1 MRAEHV
7 TIVQIEIDVYC
18 DLTPRQRQ
26 MYRTLRQNISI
37 ADLVKRAA
45 SLSDD
50 DSVKRLMNLI
60 MQFRKVCNHPELF
73 ERADVEAPFAFCQF
87 PQNYNLAR
95 EGNNLNVQYSTHS
108 LLEVRM
114 PRLLYD
120 DEPKLDF
127 SDTSYLGSLMNIYTS
142 RNMSPWAV
150 DKDPAFDFESF
161 SGLSPRAL
169 RILARSSN
177 PLERLAIA
185 EEDKENAKVAVM
197 QDKISGLPSRRLA
210 VRGRRTLPDDP
221 SWRYLGLPPL
231 GRVQEQYRD
240 YSRFNRSDMRFY
252 IDPAQAP
259 PAELFSS
266 SRSFAY
272 KQSDMR
278 FDENVRTAL
287 YGVPGESTGIVG
299 ALNKSQLPLA
309 PMEVPQ
315 LHKLILDSGKL
326 AKLDELLVQL
336 KAGGHR
342 VLVYFQMTRMIDL
355 MEEYLAF
362 RQYKYLRLDGSSTIS
377 ERRDMVTDWQTKP
390 ELFIFLLS
398 TRAGGLGI
406 NLTAAD
412 TVIFYDSDWNPS
424 NDVQAMDRAHRLGQT
439 RQVTVYRLITKGTID
454 ERIVQLARTKKSVQD
469 AVVGSSTQTVG
480 AGATDQINSNEVVN
494 LLLDDDELEETMRQ
508 NEAKRAAQEAKSI
521 DNGKKGAK
529 AREENKRAKEIAAN
543 AKASGFSSSNGWG
556 GADDD
561 DDAFGFFSNTSNKKY
576 KDPDEDTEGMGG
588 GEDEGTTAASGANGK
603 AKPAKGKGS
612 RAKKTNP
619 DDPEAPAA
627 KKRKQSAA
635 AKKEPVEGELGPD
648 GESSKKKRGGGGWPK
663 GKPRGKKL
671 GNEITEGSF
680 NPGAPLAGSAAVSTA
695 DSSAA
700 PTPGSS
706 AY

>member
-1 MRAEHV
+1 
-7 TIVQIEIDVYC
+7 
-18 DLTPRQRQ
+18 

-37 ADLVKRAA
+37 ADLVKRAS

-108 LLEVRM
+108 LLEVRV

-120 DEPKLDF
+120 DSPKLDL
-127 SDTSYLGSLMNIYTS
+127 SDTSYLSSLMNIYTS
-142 RNMSPWAV
+142 RNMSPYV

-161 SGLSPRAL
+161 SGLSPTAL
-169 RILARSSN
+169 RTLARSGN
-177 PLERLAIA
+177 PVERLAVA
-185 EEDKENAKVAVM
+185 EEDKENAEIAAM
-197 QDKISGLPSRRLA
+197 QDRISGLPSRRLA
-210 VRGRRTLPDDP
+210 IRGRRTLPDDP

-231 GRVQEQYRD
+231 GRIQEQYRD

-272 KQSDMR
+272 KQHDMR
-278 FDENVRTAL
+278 FDDNVRTAL

-299 ALNKSQLPLA
+299 KLNKSQLPLA

-326 AKLDELLVQL
+326 AKLDELLIQL

-390 ELFIFLLS
+390 EIFIFLLS

-412 TVIFYDSDWNPS
+412 TVVFYDSDWNPS

-469 AVVGSSTQTVG
+469 AVVGSSTQAVSAT
-480 AGATDQINSNEVVN
+480 GATDQINSNEVVN

-508 NEAKRAAQEAKSI
+508 NEARRAAQELKSI

-543 AKASGFSSSNGWG
+543 AKASGFNSSNGWG

-588 GEDEGTTAASGANGK
+588 GEEEGTPAANGAVNGK
-603 AKPAKGKGS
+603 AKSAKGKGS

-619 DDPEAPAA
+619 DDPNAPPA
-627 KKRKQSAA
+627 KKRKPA
-635 AKKEPVEGELGPD
+635 AKKEPVEGELDAEGD
-648 GESSKKKRGGGGWPK
+648 ASKKRGGGGWPK

-671 GNEITEGSF
+671 ANEPTSGSF
-680 NPGAPLAGSAAVSTA
+680 NPGAPLAVSTAASTA
-695 DSSAA
+695 DSSGA

-706 AY
+706 AF

>member
-1 MRAEHV
+1 
-7 TIVQIEIDVYC
+7 
-18 DLTPRQRQ
+18 
-26 MYRTLRQNISI
+26 
-37 ADLVKRAA
+37 
-45 SLSDD
+45 
-50 DSVKRLMNLI
+50 MNLI

-87 PQNYNLAR
+87 PQNYNLSR
-95 EGNNLNVQYSTHS
+95 EGNLLNVQYSTHS
-108 LLEVRM
+108 LLEVTV

-120 DEPKLDF
+120 DSPKLDF
-127 SDTSYLGSLMNIYTS
+127 SDTSYLASLMNIYTS
-142 RNMSPWAV
+142 RNMSPFV
-150 DKDPAFDFESF
+150 SDKDPAFDFEAF

-169 RILARSSN
+169 RTLARSDN
-177 PLERLAIA
+177 PVERLAVA
-185 EEDKENAKVAVM
+185 EEDEENSRVALM
-197 QDKISGLPSRRLA
+197 QDKISGLPSRRWAL
-210 VRGRRTLPDDP
+210 RGRRTIPDDP
-221 SWRYLGLPPL
+221 SWHYLGLPPL
-231 GRVQEQYRD
+231 GRIQETYRD

-259 PAELFSS
+259 PPELFSS

-287 YGVPGESTGIVG
+287 YGVPGESTGVVG
-299 ALNKSQLPLA
+299 KLNKSQLPLA

-326 AKLDELLVQL
+326 AKLDELLTQL

-390 ELFIFLLS
+390 EIFIFLLS

-412 TVIFYDSDWNPS
+412 TVVFYDSDWNPS

-508 NEAKRAAQEAKSI
+508 KEANRLQQELKSI

-529 AREENKRAKEIAAN
+529 AREENRRAKEIAAN
-543 AKASGFSSSNGWG
+543 AKASGFNSSNGWG

-561 DDAFGFFSNTSNKKY
+561 DDAFGFFSNVPSKKY

-588 GEDEGTTAASGANGK
+588 GGDEDGTSTPAAGANGTNGK

-612 RAKKTNP
+612 RTKKTNP
-619 DDPEAPAA
+619 DDPNAPPA
-627 KKRKQSAA
+627 KKRKPAV
-635 AKKEPVEGELGPD
+635 KKEAAEPKMEVD
-648 GESSKKKRGGGGWPK
+648 GGTDVDASNKKKGPGGGWPK

-671 GNEITEGSF
+671 GNEPTSGSF
-680 NPGAPLAGSAAVSTA
+680 NPGAPAPVSTAPSTAA

-700 PTPGSS
+700 PTPSS
-706 AY
+706 STI